1 MTRAAKYILASQTL
15 LVITITICTILMPQ
29 FLFSTDQGGVSN
41 YGVQT
46 RTLWVFTLGFIGCG
60 VLIIAGALTL
70 PISANHRRALRNLL
84 LLIGVLTLVVAV
96 TTYTYKISHFFNL
109 LHVYSTVALFLA
121 QVPITLWFYKIS
133 KNKKRDGRLLAIFI
147 LGFTLSVLTYFGLI
161 HVLFVA
167 EVTTIFSFGALMVLM
182 TRQATSH

>member
-1 MTRAAKYILASQTL
+1 MLLA
-15 LVITITICTILMPQ
+15 ITIAICTILMPQ

-60 VLIIAGALTL
+60 ALIIAGALRL
-70 PISANHRRALRNLL
+70 PVSANHRRALRNVLL
-84 LLIGVLTLVVAV
+84 LVGVLTLLVAV
-96 TTYTYKISHFFNL
+96 TTYTYKINHFFNL
-109 LHVYSTVALFLA
+109 LHVYSTVALFLV
-121 QVPITLWFYKIS
+121 QVPITLWFYRIS
-133 KNKKRDGRLLAIFI
+133 KNKGRDVKLLAIFM

-167 EVTTIFSFGALMVLM
+167 EVMTIFSFGALMIFI
-182 TRQATSH
+182 THQATSEQSRSVRA